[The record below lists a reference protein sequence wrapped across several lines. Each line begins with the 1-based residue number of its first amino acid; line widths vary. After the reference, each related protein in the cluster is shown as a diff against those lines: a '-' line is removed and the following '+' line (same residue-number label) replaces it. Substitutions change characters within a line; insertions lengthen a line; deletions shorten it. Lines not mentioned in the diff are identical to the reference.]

1 MQRLRARGARE
12 YKLKVQDLAIERFNL
27 IRNRN
32 GFEESI
38 ETGTKQDLE
47 RMRLDLEF
55 ESTSDHETERGQAWD
70 KVTYYVVPKREW
82 DLEHCPLMPVDFS

>member
-1 MQRLRARGARE
+1 V
-12 YKLKVQDLAIERFNL
+12 KVQDVAIEQFNL

-55 ESTSDHETERGQAWD
+55 ESTSDQDTERGQAWD
-70 KVTYYVVPKREW
+70 RVTYYLVPKREW

>member
-1 MQRLRARGARE
+1 M
-12 YKLKVQDLAIERFNL
+12 KVQDVAIEQFNL

-55 ESTSDHETERGQAWD
+55 ESTSDQDTERGQAWD
-70 KVTYYVVPKREW
+70 RVTYYLVPKREW

>member
-1 MQRLRARGARE
+1 M
-12 YKLKVQDLAIERFNL
+12 KVQDVAIEQFNL

-38 ETGTKQDLE
+38 ETGTKQNLE
-47 RMRLDLEF
+47 RMRLDLEL
-55 ESTSDHETERGQAWD
+55 EGALDQETERGQAWEWD
-70 KVTYYVVPKREW
+70 KVTYYLVPKREW